1 MKYVMPIEDRKM
13 VGVIGDYLRERNERD
28 YVLFM
33 TGVYLGRRISDI
45 LQYRVRDLRGK
56 DRIAIAE
63 QKTGIFKEKKV
74 AVIGSGPAG
83 LAVADQLNRRG
94 HRPINPHLQKIYGDF
109 FKGKKD
115 YEYAFRNSRSKQN
128 TPISRIRVWQILN
141 EAADAV
147 GYKESLSCHTLRKT
161 FAYWLYMDT
170 GGDIVMVQEVLGHAD
185 PSITRRYIGID
196 QQKKEKA
203 INGLRF

>member
-63 QKTGIFKEKKV
+63 QKTGETI
-74 AVIGSGPAG
+74 
-83 LAVADQLNRRG
+83 LL
-94 HRPINPHLQKIYGDF
+94 PIN
-109 FKGKKD
+109 
-115 YEYAFRNSRSKQN
+115 
-128 TPISRIRVWQILN
+128 RVWQILN

-203 INGLRF
+203 INGLHF

>member
-1 MKYVMPIEDRKM
+1 MKYVMPIEDRRM

-63 QKTGIFKEKKV
+63 QKTGETI
-74 AVIGSGPAG
+74 
-83 LAVADQLNRRG
+83 LL
-94 HRPINPHLQKIYGDF
+94 PINPHLQKIY
-109 FKGKKD
+109 
-115 YEYAFRNSRSKQN
+115 
-128 TPISRIRVWQILN
+128 
-141 EAADAV
+141 
-147 GYKESLSCHTLRKT
+147 SCHTLRKT

-170 GGDIVMVQEVLGHAD
+170 GGDIVMVQEVLGHSD

>member
-63 QKTGIFKEKKV
+63 QKTGETI
-74 AVIGSGPAG
+74 
-83 LAVADQLNRRG
+83 LL
-94 HRPINPHLQKIYGDF
+94 PINPHLQKIYRDF

-115 YEYAFRNSRSKQN
+115 YEFAFRNSRSKQN
-128 TPISRIRVWQILN
+128 S
-141 EAADAV
+141 
-147 GYKESLSCHTLRKT
+147 Y
-161 FAYWLYMDT
+161 Y
-170 GGDIVMVQEVLGHAD
+170 
-185 PSITRRYIGID
+185 
-196 QQKKEKA
+196 
-203 INGLRF
+203 GLTC

>member
-1 MKYVMPIEDRKM
+1 MKYVMPIEDRRM

-63 QKTGIFKEKKV
+63 QKT
-74 AVIGSGPAG
+74 
-83 LAVADQLNRRG
+83 
-94 HRPINPHLQKIYGDF
+94 GDF

-203 INGLRF
+203 INGLHF

>member
-1 MKYVMPIEDRKM
+1 MADIER
-13 VGVIGDYLRERNERD
+13 GG
-28 YVLFM
+28 
-33 TGVYLGRRISDI
+33 GR
-45 LQYRVRDLRGK
+45 
-56 DRIAIAE
+56 
-63 QKTGIFKEKKV
+63 
-74 AVIGSGPAG
+74 
-83 LAVADQLNRRG
+83 
-94 HRPINPHLQKIYGDF
+94 
-109 FKGKKD
+109 
-115 YEYAFRNSRSKQN
+115 
-128 TPISRIRVWQILN
+128 
-141 EAADAV
+141 

>member
-1 MKYVMPIEDRKM
+1 MGAESATFCNTGTRSERKRPHCHC
-13 VGVIGDYLRERNERD
+13 GAENRE
-28 YVLFM
+28 
-33 TGVYLGRRISDI
+33 II
-45 LQYRVRDLRGK
+45 LL
-56 DRIAIAE
+56 
-63 QKTGIFKEKKV
+63 
-74 AVIGSGPAG
+74 
-83 LAVADQLNRRG
+83 
-94 HRPINPHLQKIYGDF
+94 PINPHLQKIYRDF

-115 YEYAFRNSRSKQN
+115 YEFAFRNSRSKQN

-170 GGDIVMVQEVLGHAD
+170 GGDIVMVQEVLGHSD

-203 INGLRF
+203 INGYILILR

>member
-63 QKTGIFKEKKV
+63 QKTGETI
-74 AVIGSGPAG
+74 
-83 LAVADQLNRRG
+83 LL
-94 HRPINPHLQKIYGDF
+94 PINPHLQKFLQGKEGLRIRLPQQQEQAEHADF
-109 FKGKKD
+109 
-115 YEYAFRNSRSKQN
+115 QN
-128 TPISRIRVWQILN
+128 TGM
-141 EAADAV
+141 ADIER
-147 GYKESLSCHTLRKT
+147 GGGRG
-161 FAYWLYMDT
+161 WL
-170 GGDIVMVQEVLGHAD
+170 
-185 PSITRRYIGID
+185 
-196 QQKKEKA
+196 
-203 INGLRF
+203 